1 LITHRPTLLE
11 GDVAAHLRRLSA
23 PLIWSLMTLTG
34 FSVIDAAFIARL
46 GTDALAAMGFAMP
59 VMMISMGVV
68 YGLSVGTTS
77 VLSRVYGE
85 GDVARGRRLATDALT
100 LTFVTVC
107 GTAIIGLVVMD
118 DIFRMMGAESA
129 IVPMIRSFMIVW
141 YGNMI
146 FTALLLVGNAC
157 VRATG
162 DTRFPAFTLAAASI
176 LSILLDPCLIFGL
189 GPFPRLGLTG
199 SAVTVLLVDSVVAMT
214 SLYIIGRRKKAL
226 SPDIFHPGVL
236 DSWKKILHVGLPS
249 IISNQISPLSAAVVT
264 WLVAD
269 IGSEAVA
276 AFGVATRIEGMAVI
290 VFYALGTGVSIFT
303 GQNFGAGNY
312 GRVAEIAGVAAK
324 YCLIWGL
331 FVAGTLFAFARDIP
345 EFFDSDAAVV
355 GYTAQ
360 YLRIVPVSY
369 GAMGVLVTAN
379 AALNAMGRPFPAT
392 VLIILRA
399 FALYVPLAW
408 VGEKYAGFTGIL
420 LALAATN
427 VIVSILSH
435 LWHKKLAS

>member
-1 LITHRPTLLE
+1 MTAHRPTLLE

-23 PLIWSLMTLTG
+23 PLTWSLIALAG
-34 FSVIDAAFIARL
+34 FSVIDAVFIARL
-46 GTDALAAMGFAMP
+46 GTKALAAMGFAMP

-77 VLSRVYGE
+77 VLSRVHGE
-85 GDVARGRRLATDALT
+85 GDIERGKRLSTDALT

-107 GTAIIGLVVMD
+107 ATALIGLLVMD
-118 DIFRMMGAESA
+118 DVFRMMGAGRDVA
-129 IVPMIRSFMIVW
+129 PMIRSFMVVW

-162 DTRFPAFTLAAASI
+162 DTRFPALTLAVASI
-176 LSILLDPCLIFGL
+176 VSVILDPLLIFGL

-199 SAVTVLLVDSVVAMT
+199 SAVTVLLVNSVT
-214 SLYIIGRRKKAL
+214 SIAALYIIIWRKKIMSL
-226 SPDIFHPGVL
+226 DIFHAEML
-236 DSWKKILHVGLPS
+236 ESWKKILHVGLPS
-249 IISNQISPLSAAVVT
+249 IVSNQISPLSAAVVT
-264 WLVAD
+264 WIVAE

-276 AFGVATRIEGMAVI
+276 AFGVATRIEGMATI

-331 FVAGTLFAFARDIP
+331 FVAVTLFVFARDIP
-345 EFFDSDAAVV
+345 TLFDGDMRVV
-355 GYTAQ
+355 DYTAQ
-360 YLRIVPVSY
+360 YLHIVPVSY
-369 GAMGVLVTAN
+369 GAMGVLITAN

-392 VLIILRA
+392 VLIVLRA

-408 VGEKYAGFTGIL
+408 LGEKYAGFMGIL

-427 VIVSILSH
+427 IIVSILSY